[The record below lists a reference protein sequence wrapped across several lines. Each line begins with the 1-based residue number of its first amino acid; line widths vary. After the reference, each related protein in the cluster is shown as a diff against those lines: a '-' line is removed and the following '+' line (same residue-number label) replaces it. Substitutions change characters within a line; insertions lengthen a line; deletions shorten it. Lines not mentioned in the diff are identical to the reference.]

1 MRWFPISSVLAVV
14 LAGSLA
20 AQQPAPQPSLGPLIV
35 TPVVTPAS
43 SLAPAE
49 NSVVTQVGA
58 TQFVGS
64 AVMPAT
70 TGHHCESGSCEIP
83 TKTIC
88 VPECATKK
96 VTTTLYSSVCEPFC
110 VPKCSLFG
118 FFGHC
123 DGNCANCEH
132 PRNKRYLV
140 IKTCTEEVP
149 VVKCNAVTVPA
160 CGPTGCPACGPTGC
174 STSGTIVM
182 GAPVASVPA
191 MAPPAA
197 PPVAMPK

>member
-14 LAGSLA
+14 LVGSLA

-35 TPVVTPAS
+35 TPVLAPTETPAIT
-43 SLAPAE
+43 P
-49 NSVVTQVGA
+49 VGA
-58 TQFVGS
+58 TQIVNS
-64 AVMPAT
+64 IVLPAA

-110 VPKCSLFG
+110 VPKCGLFG
-118 FFGHC
+118 LFGHC
-123 DGNCANCEH
+123 DGDCASCEH

-149 VVKCNAVTVPA
+149 VVKCKAVTVPA
-160 CGPTGCPACGPTGC
+160 CGPTGCSTCGPTGC
-174 STSGTIVM
+174 SSGTIVT

-197 PPVAMPK
+197 PPIAMPK